1 MLVGLIIR
9 HYGIITKDNE
19 KSLSA
24 LVVNVGCPAL
34 IISSAAESKM
44 MLTGDELVTT
54 LYVVLATIIINVL
67 FAQIIPMIMNYP
79 AKERGA
85 MKAMTIFNNVAFMG
99 IPIILGVYGKDAVIY
114 LTMFILPSNFLFFS
128 YGIQLM
134 QEGSEKSGFSFKK
147 LVNPG
152 MIAGMLAIIMYI
164 FKFTFPQIIL
174 EPLRLLG
181 GLTTPLAMLVI
192 GASLADLSSKEII
205 TDKKMIVFVGIKM
218 IVFPVLYL
226 LALQKFVNIELLIGA
241 YFVFLATPTGNM
253 IAMLASLYNKEV
265 YNLSVKEI
273 SLTTA
278 ISAITLPIV
287 SLLANLK

>member
-54 LYVVLATIIINVL
+54 LYVVLATIIITVL

-128 YGIQLM
+128 YGIHLM
-134 QEGSEKSGFSFKK
+134 QEGSEKSGFSLKKTNKSRHDSWNIGDNNVHLQAHFSPNNIRAFKTVGRFDNTLSNACNRCFVSGFK
-147 LVNPG
+147 L
-152 MIAGMLAIIMYI
+152 
-164 FKFTFPQIIL
+164 
-174 EPLRLLG
+174 
-181 GLTTPLAMLVI
+181 
-192 GASLADLSSKEII
+192 
-205 TDKKMIVFVGIKM
+205 
-218 IVFPVLYL
+218 
-226 LALQKFVNIELLIGA
+226 
-241 YFVFLATPTGNM
+241 
-253 IAMLASLYNKEV
+253 
-265 YNLSVKEI
+265 
-273 SLTTA
+273 
-278 ISAITLPIV
+278 
-287 SLLANLK
+287 